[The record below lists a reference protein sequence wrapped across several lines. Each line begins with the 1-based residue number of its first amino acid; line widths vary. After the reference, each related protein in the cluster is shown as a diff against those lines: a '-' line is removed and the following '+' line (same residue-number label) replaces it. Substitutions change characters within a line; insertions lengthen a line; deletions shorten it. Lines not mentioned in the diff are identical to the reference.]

1 MISSSTWKINFDIKR
16 ELETVQADEDEEE
29 EEKQAPIEPSFE
41 HASVQIEILKVP
53 GEEKYCVDFQRKRGS
68 ALFCY
73 DYLSKLTELDGLRLS
88 NNASPGAE

>member
-68 ALFCY
+68 ALLFY
-73 DYLSKLTELDGLRLS
+73 NYYQSLLDLDDLRLS
-88 NNASPGAE
+88 NNASLGAE